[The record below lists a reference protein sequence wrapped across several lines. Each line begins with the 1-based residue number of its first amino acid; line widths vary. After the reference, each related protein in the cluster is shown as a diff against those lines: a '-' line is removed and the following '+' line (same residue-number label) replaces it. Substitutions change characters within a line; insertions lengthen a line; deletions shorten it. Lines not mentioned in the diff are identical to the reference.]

1 MYRGGGAHVEAAA
14 GAVHQH
20 QQRVAGEL
28 PGDHQ
33 LLRVTAGKQRGLLF
47 QRAYA
52 LHIETRDCLGSLRLQ
67 ALAAQSEEGTVAAA
81 MDLADTEVLGYQLP
95 ASAAP

>member
-28 PGDHQ
+28 PAITSFCA
-33 LLRVTAGKQRGLLF
+33 LPPESSAAFCFSERTPCTSKPATAS
-47 QRAYA
+47 AA
-52 LHIETRDCLGSLRLQ
+52 SRLQ
-67 ALAAQSEEGTVAAA
+67 LAAQSEEGTVAAA
-81 MDLADTEVLGYQLP
+81 MDLADTEVLGYRKLP